1 LNTSIRIKI
10 KSYGTLPYGLL
21 NFLIRI
27 KRYLHGVRYGMAYLK
42 KVPSQ
47 PHNPKLFKKRK
58 GSDFINQKLSLA

>member
-1 LNTSIRIKI
+1 MVPYVLKFQSSEFFDSYQKI
-10 KSYGTLPYGLL
+10 FTW
-21 NFLIRI
+21 
-27 KRYLHGVRYGMAYLK
+27 VRYGMAYLK